1 MGHKRNGA
9 KGDEEEEALALL
21 RRAGMKASAT
31 LRREERAGLGRR
43 RKAAPTKTK
52 SGPGPSGGLRAS
64 ECCITK
70 SGPGEPGPYKK
81 PCPYGVRRQEG
92 GVTVCD
98 GQGKKP
104 LL

>member
-9 KGDEEEEALALL
+9 RGDEEEEALALL

-52 SGPGPSGGLRAS
+52 SGPG
-64 ECCITK
+64 
-70 SGPGEPGPYKK
+70 EPGPYK
-81 PCPYGVRRQEG
+81 CTGRMESEG
-92 GVTVCD
+92 ERAA
-98 GQGKKP
+98 
-104 LL
+104 